1 MPLLLVVLVRF
12 FIATHMS
19 ANCVIPAIAFD
30 GACASVVSDADA
42 AGYGWWEAGLD
53 VDWETDNLAA
63 LNKELRT
70 RWNGMKPEER
80 AEWNAYAAEAIVALA
95 RDPPNELARQPVD
108 EACSREIQWMKR
120 AEAEDRDRE
129 RLVSPPWSQREREEM
144 ERAVAR
150 EVKGFTP

>member
-1 MPLLLVVLVRF
+1 
-12 FIATHMS
+12 
-19 ANCVIPAIAFD
+19 
-30 GACASVVSDADA
+30 VVSDADA

-80 AEWNAYAAEAIVALA
+80 AEWNAYAAEAIAALA
-95 RDPPNELARQPVD
+95 RDPPNELAREPVD
-108 EACSREIQWMKR
+108 LAREIQWMKR

-129 RLVSPPWSQREREEM
+129 RLVSPPWSQRERE
-144 ERAVAR
+144 
-150 EVKGFTP
+150 VKGSRP